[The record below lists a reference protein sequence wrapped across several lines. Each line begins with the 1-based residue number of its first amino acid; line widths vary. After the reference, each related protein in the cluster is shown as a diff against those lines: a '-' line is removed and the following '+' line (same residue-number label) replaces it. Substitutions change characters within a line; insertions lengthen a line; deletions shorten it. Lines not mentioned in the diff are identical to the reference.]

1 MRRTRT
7 APAPIASIAAIA
19 DFIQFVARSATSQR
33 QRQRL
38 NTAASAPATGA
49 EIDALRCVR
58 NHDPVTM
65 TTLAERL
72 GLDRTTVSR
81 VVRRLEELELVTRT
95 VDQADLRRAWVSV
108 APAGRRLLTALDNVS
123 TQDYIVA
130 TSEWT
135 DGDRAALAELL
146 FRLKRDL
153 QRLRFDENGRA
164 TRLSPLLPPTA
175 EAS

>member
-7 APAPIASIAAIA
+7 DPVPIAAIA
-19 DFIQFVARSATSQR
+19 DFIQFVARVATNQR

-38 NTAASAPATGA
+38 NTAAAAPATGA

-65 TTLAERL
+65 TVLAARL

-81 VVRRLEELELVTRT
+81 VVRRLEELELATRT
-95 VDQADLRRAWVSV
+95 VDETDLRRTWVSV
-108 APAGRRLLTALDNVS
+108 APAGRRLLDALDTVS

-130 TSEWT
+130 TSEWSAA
-135 DGDRAALAELL
+135 DRAALGQLL
-146 FRLKRDL
+146 VRLQRDL
-153 QRLRFDENGRA
+153 QRLRFDDTGRA
-164 TRLSPLLPPTA
+164 TRLAPLVAPDG

>member
-135 DGDRAALAELL
+135 DADRAALAELL
-146 FRLKRDL
+146 VRLKRDL

-164 TRLSPLLPPTA
+164 TRLAPLLPPSA

>member
-1 MRRTRT
+1 VRRTRPD
-7 APAPIASIAAIA
+7 PAPIAAIA
-19 DFIQFVARSATSQR
+19 DFVQFVARVATSQR

-38 NTAASAPATGA
+38 NTAAAAPATGA

-65 TTLAERL
+65 TVLAERL

-81 VVRRLEELELVTRT
+81 VVQRLEGLELASRT
-95 VDQADLRRAWVSV
+95 VDETDLRRTWVSV
-108 APAGRRLLTALDNVS
+108 APAGHRLLNALDKVS

-130 TSEWT
+130 TSEWS
-135 DGDRAALAELL
+135 DADRASLGQLL
-146 FRLKRDL
+146 VRLQRDL
-153 QRLRFDENGRA
+153 QRLRFDATGRA
-164 TRLSPLLPPTA
+164 NRLAPIVAPDA